1 MNIEQILVRIPNITV
16 LTDFNT
22 EFATPVPFSLGKLF
36 FFFFFFF
43 FFDHGISES
52 GKQPNNDFLLL
63 YRNQSINLR
72 FRSTNFRIKN

>member
-1 MNIEQILVRIPNITV
+1 MNIEQILVRIPNIITV

-36 FFFFFFF
+36 FFFFF
-43 FFDHGISES
+43 DHGISVS

>member
-22 EFATPVPFSLGKLF
+22 EFATPVPFSFGKL
-36 FFFFFFF
+36 FFF

>member
-43 FFDHGISES
+43 LIMAYQNLGNNQITTFYYYIETSQLICASGQLISE
-52 GKQPNNDFLLL
+52 
-63 YRNQSINLR
+63 
-72 FRSTNFRIKN
+72 

>member
-36 FFFFFFF
+36 FFFLIMAYQNLGNNQITTFYYYIETSQLICAS
-43 FFDHGISES
+43 GQLISE
-52 GKQPNNDFLLL
+52 
-63 YRNQSINLR
+63 
-72 FRSTNFRIKN
+72 